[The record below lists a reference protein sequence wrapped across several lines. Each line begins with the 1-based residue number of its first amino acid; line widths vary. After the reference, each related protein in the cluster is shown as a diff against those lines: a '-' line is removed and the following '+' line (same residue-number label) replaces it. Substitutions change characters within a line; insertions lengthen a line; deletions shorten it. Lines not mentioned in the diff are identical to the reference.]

1 MNIKDAVEAIGKN
14 ARLVTKDGWVA
25 EVKITDV
32 TVAYGN
38 VRLAVEQD
46 QSKLTTFGMHRTKFV
61 DASRVQVV
69 ND

>member
-1 MNIKDAVEAIGKN
+1 MGLKEAVQAIGKN
-14 ARLVTKDGWVA
+14 ARLLTKDGWVA

-38 VRLAVEQD
+38 VRIGVQQD
-46 QSKLTTFGMHRTKFV
+46 LGLWSNQSGFQQEKFV

-69 ND
+69 E